1 MACGSVLLLLVIVA
15 IGDGLLGRCS
25 IPNYKLL
32 VTGFLLLII
41 KNNFIFQLKHAVEIS
56 VRCAARCAI
65 MDGTN
70 CAVLQA
76 IGEVAPLICTLFLTS
91 VRP

>member
-41 KNNFIFQLKHAVEIS
+41 QNI
-56 VRCAARCAI
+56 
-65 MDGTN
+65 
-70 CAVLQA
+70 
-76 IGEVAPLICTLFLTS
+76 
-91 VRP
+91 